1 MQEKIISATTPL
13 ILTKMMSDD
22 GLPSVPSSIRGFIQ
36 DPNPN
41 PNPNPSM
48 NPNPN
53 SNPSKRKRNLPGTP
67 DPDAEV
73 IALSPKS
80 LMATNRFLCE
90 ICNKGFQRDQN
101 LQLHRRGHNL
111 PWKLKQRTNKEV
123 KKKVYICPEKTCV
136 HHDPSR
142 ALGDLTGIKKHY
154 SRKHGEK
161 KWKCEKC
168 SKKYA
173 VQSDWKAHSK
183 ICGTREY
190 KCDCGTL
197 FSRKDSFITHRAFC
211 DALAEESARFTP
223 VPSANLNFRN
233 ELMNGGLNSLQNAGS
248 SQFSVMFRPELGGLE
263 SGNQLNL
270 DLQKPR
276 LPLWLDNANSHLN
289 TIGNPSSSNANF
301 LASSSTGLPELVQ
314 MASQNQWF
322 SRGQEAS
329 FAGGNINASSSPSA
343 MPRVLKEEEEN
354 KGNLSEAISS
364 LYYSNNQNQHE
375 TNNPPAPMSATAL
388 LQKAAQMGSTR
399 SSSSAIFGT
408 GFGLMSSS
416 FSSLG
421 NFSSLNQSRN
431 EVHQN
436 QMGKAEN
443 LNGLMA
449 STSASTLT
457 TNHADH
463 GLLLGDINSSPL
475 TVMPNSGKLSQP
487 SGIEAENSLTRD
499 FLGVGGNENRQFLQ
513 ENELAKF
520 ASMGSAMDMS
530 HYSRNH

>member
-1 MQEKIISATTPL
+1 
-13 ILTKMMSDD
+13 MMSDD
-22 GLPSVPSSIRGFIQ
+22 GISSSIGGFIQ
-36 DPNPN
+36 DPTL
-41 PNPNPSM
+41 

-53 SNPSKRKRNLPGTP
+53 SSNSNQAKRKRNLPGTP

-80 LMATNRFLCE
+80 LMATNRFICE

-111 PWKLKQRTNKEV
+111 PWKLKQRNNKEV
-123 KKKVYICPEKTCV
+123 IRKKVYICPEKTCV

-211 DALAEESARFTP
+211 DALAEESARFTS
-223 VPSANLNFRN
+223 VPSANVSFRN
-233 ELMNGGLNSLQNAGS
+233 ELLSNIQSAGS
-248 SQFSVMFRPELGGLE
+248 SQFSGVFRPELTGLE
-263 SGNQLNL
+263 HGNQLNL

-276 LPLWLDNANSHLN
+276 LPVWLENANSHLN
-289 TIGNPSSSNANF
+289 SVGNPTGSNAF
-301 LASSSTGLPELVQ
+301 LGSSSTSLPELVQ

-322 SRGQEAS
+322 GRGQEVP
-329 FAGGNINASSSPSA
+329 FTGGNSSSSA
-343 MPRVLKEEEEN
+343 LNRVLKEEEEN
-354 KGNLSEAISS
+354 KGNLTENISS
-364 LYYSNNQNQHE
+364 LYYNNTHNQPE
-375 TNNPPAPMSATAL
+375 TNLPAPMSATAL

-399 SSSSAIFGT
+399 SSSAIFGT

-421 NFSSLNQSRN
+421 NFNSFNQSRN
-431 EVHQN
+431 EVQN
-436 QMGKAEN
+436 LEKAEN

-449 STSASTLT
+449 SSCASTMS
-457 TNHADH
+457 TNR
-463 GLLLGDINSSPL
+463 GGGFFRGDIPTTPIMGSSRNSDPAMM
-475 TVMPNSGKLSQP
+475 MPNITGNQNQSTGT
-487 SGIEAENSLTRD
+487 EATNSLTRD
-499 FLGVGGNENRQFLQ
+499 FLGVEGSEHRQFLQ
-513 ENELAKF
+513 QNELSKF
-520 ASMGSAMDMS
+520 ALTGSAMDSS
-530 HYSRNH
+530 HYSKNH

>member
-1 MQEKIISATTPL
+1 
-13 ILTKMMSDD
+13 MMSQD
-22 GLPSVPSSIRGFIQ
+22 GLHPSIRGFIQ

-41 PNPNPSM
+41 ATPNPNINSS

-53 SNPSKRKRNLPGTP
+53 SSKRKRNLPGTP

-111 PWKLKQRTNKEV
+111 PWKLKQRSNKEV
-123 KKKVYICPEKTCV
+123 KKKVYICPEKSCV

-173 VQSDWKAHSK
+173 VQSDWKAHTK

-211 DALAEESARFTP
+211 DALAEESARFSSP
-223 VPSANLNFRN
+223 VASANLNFRN
-233 ELMNGGLNSLQNAGS
+233 ELMNTSALHQS
-248 SQFSVMFRPELGGLE
+248 SGNPQFTGMFRAELGVE
-263 SGNQLNL
+263 SGNHQLNL

-276 LPLWLDNANSHLN
+276 LPLWLDNNVNANPNPHLN
-289 TIGNPSSSNANF
+289 NNINF
-301 LASSSTGLPELVQ
+301 MASSSTSLPELVQ

-322 SRGQEAS
+322 GRQDQAT
-329 FAGGNINASSSPSA
+329 FAAANINTSSSTA
-343 MPRVLKEEEEN
+343 MTMRVLKEEEEN

-364 LYYSNNQNQHE
+364 LYYSNNQNQQE
-375 TNNPPAPMSATAL
+375 TNNPPSHMSATAL

-399 SSSSAIFGT
+399 ATNPSVFAT
-408 GFGLMSSS
+408 GFGLINS
-416 FSSLG
+416 FSAAGSFNASNLG
-421 NFSSLNQSRN
+421 K
-431 EVHQN
+431 E
-436 QMGKAEN
+436 EN
-443 LNGLMA
+443 LNGLM
-449 STSASTLT
+449 SSSENNGILM
-457 TNHADH
+457 
-463 GLLLGDINSSPL
+463 GDMTQKQSQ
-475 TVMPNSGKLSQP
+475 LS
-487 SGIEAENSLTRD
+487 SGIDAESSLTRD
-499 FLGVGGNENRQFLQ
+499 FLGVGGNMDQNRQFLQ

-520 ASMGSAMDMS
+520 ATIGSAMDMS
-530 HYSRNH
+530 HFSRNH